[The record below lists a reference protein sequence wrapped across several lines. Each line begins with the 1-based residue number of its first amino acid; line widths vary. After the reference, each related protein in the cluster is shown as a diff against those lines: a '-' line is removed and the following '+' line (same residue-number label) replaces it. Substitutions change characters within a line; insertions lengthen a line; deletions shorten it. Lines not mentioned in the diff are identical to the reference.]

1 MDAEEEERID
11 QDEDYQDSMEEQRR
25 GGEADME
32 FPTPKKHESL
42 YNLFYEVLNI
52 GDSSK
57 VGNLDKHELGDLS
70 ISVRDCQRISML
82 GYSLHHPVFAEFFL
96 AQSEIILSTS
106 SSKKGWF
113 TELFVSQKKL
123 AQRAY
128 TQTQRFEQP
137 ERRRKWPLGK
147 KKNQSPLRTY

>member
-1 MDAEEEERID
+1 MDADEEERID
-11 QDEDYQDSMEEQRR
+11 QEEDYEDSFDEQRR

-32 FPTPKKHESL
+32 FPTPKRHESL
-42 YNLFYEVLNI
+42 YNLFHEVLNL

-57 VGNLDKHELGDLS
+57 VGNLDKFELGDLN
-70 ISVRDCQRISML
+70 ISVRDCQRIAML
-82 GYSLHHPVFAEFFL
+82 GVTLHHRVFADFFL

-137 ERRRKWPLGK
+137 ERRKKWSFK

>member
-1 MDAEEEERID
+1 MDADEEERID
-11 QDEDYQDSMEEQRR
+11 QEEDYEDSIDEQRR

-32 FPTPKKHESL
+32 FPTPKRHESL
-42 YNLFYEVLNI
+42 YNLFHEVLNL

-57 VGNLDKHELGDLS
+57 VGNLDKFELGDLN
-70 ISVRDCQRISML
+70 ISVRDCQRIAML
-82 GYSLHHPVFAEFFL
+82 GVTLHHTVFADFFL

-137 ERRRKWPLGK
+137 ERRKKWPFK
-147 KKNQSPLRTY
+147 KKNQNPLQTY